1 MLKYLRYKFAY
12 LAKVIYRILRNIC
25 STQTVRLLY
34 LSGGL
39 CKRLKVNL
47 FIYSF
52 TGNIVFFGWLD
63 HRQRICSKFRRY
75 SSFSQTRRYRS
86 TWRKR
91 LASLATV
98 SPPTVSPNFTSAKW
112 SSVLY
117 YDKELY
123 YTYLPRWATLL
134 KFFSPNTSSKIVL
147 SLVVF

>member
-52 TGNIVFFGWLD
+52 TGKIVFFGWLD

-86 TWRKR
+86 TWRKS

-123 YTYLPRWATLL
+123 YTYLPRWATPVCW
-134 KFFSPNTSSKIVL
+134 S
-147 SLVVF
+147 SLVQIQAVKLSWVL